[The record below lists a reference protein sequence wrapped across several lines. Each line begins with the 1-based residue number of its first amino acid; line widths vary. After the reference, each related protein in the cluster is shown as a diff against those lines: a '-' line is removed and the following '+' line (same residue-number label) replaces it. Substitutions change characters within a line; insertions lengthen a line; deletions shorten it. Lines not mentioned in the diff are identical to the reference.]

1 MVSSVR
7 HSPRRIIQN
16 HHFWVLI
23 VIFAIGVILH
33 YPQQILSTESSS
45 LFSSL
50 GLTRH
55 TIERVFL
62 LIPIT
67 YASFIF
73 GLKGGFAS
81 LAISLSIMLPRAISL
96 SASPPDALFETSGVI
111 VVGGLINLFFHIH
124 RKNTAYRKNAEEM
137 LAKTID
143 YFPTPLFVINNQH
156 IITQWNTAIE
166 RLTGLKKDEMLRTN
180 NQWKAFYK
188 EKRPV
193 LADLLVDGASSDE
206 IAAHYQ
212 GKSLKSSL
220 IEGAYAV
227 EDFYPTLGQ
236 TGQWLHFTAIPVK
249 NSSGGIEVAIETL
262 ENITIRK
269 EAEEALRKSE
279 KSAREIFEN
288 ALNAIWIHDL
298 EGNIITANEA
308 AAKLAGYSLEE
319 IRKANIKLF
328 LTEESLNLARDI
340 KSKLVQN
347 QPVALPYEQRLLRK
361 DGTEAICMITT
372 NLITSNGKPQAFQ
385 NIAIDVTEEK
395 RLYENLRYYL
405 QEITRAQE
413 EERKRIARELHD
425 STAQTLIALLHQLEN
440 LLADKTKMPF
450 REAKTLWNFRE
461 QLRDVLHEVRRF
473 SRDLRP
479 SILDDLGLLPALEW
493 LTDELENEYGIDTG
507 LNIIGNERRLPQ
519 EAEILLFR
527 IVQEAL
533 TNVAKHAQAT
543 KAQVDVKFEENKI
556 TVTVSD
562 NGAGFQLPEK
572 LGTLPQIGK
581 LGLVGIQ
588 ERVQLLG
595 GTLKVESDPGKGTT
609 VIVEVPI

>member
-1 MVSSVR
+1 
-7 HSPRRIIQN
+7 
-16 HHFWVLI
+16 
-23 VIFAIGVILH
+23 
-33 YPQQILSTESSS
+33 
-45 LFSSL
+45 
-50 GLTRH
+50 
-55 TIERVFL
+55 
-62 LIPIT
+62 
-67 YASFIF
+67 
-73 GLKGGFAS
+73 
-81 LAISLSIMLPRAISL
+81 MLPRAISI
-96 SASPPDALFETSGVI
+96 SAFPPDALFETSGVI

-124 RKNTAYRKNAEEM
+124 RKNIAHRKNAEEV

-143 YFPTPLFVINNQH
+143 YFPIPLFVINNQH

-166 RLTGLKKDEMLRTN
+166 RLTDLKKGEMLGTN

-206 IAAHYQ
+206 IATHYQ
-212 GKSLKSSL
+212 DKSLKSSL
-220 IEGAYAV
+220 IEGAYEV
-227 EDFYPTLGQ
+227 EDFYPTIGQ

-249 NSSGGIEVAIETL
+249 NSSGGIEGAIETL

-279 KSAREIFEN
+279 KSARELFEN
-288 ALNAIWIHDL
+288 ALNAIWVHDL

-319 IRKANIKLF
+319 LCKANIKLF

-347 QPVALPYEQRLLRK
+347 QPVVLPYEQRLIRK

-372 NLITSNGKPQAFQ
+372 NLITSDGKPQAFQ

-425 STAQTLIALLHQLEN
+425 STAQTLIVLLHQLEN
-440 LLADKTKMPF
+440 ILADKTKMPF
-450 REAKTLWNFRE
+450 REVKTLWNFRE

-493 LTDELENEYGIDTG
+493 LTDELENEYGIDTN

-533 TNVAKHAQAT
+533 RNVAKHAQAT

-556 TVTVSD
+556 RVIVSD

-572 LGTLPQIGK
+572 LGALPQIGK

-595 GTLKVESDPGKGTT
+595 GNLKVESEPGKGTT
-609 VIVEVPI
+609 IIVEAPI